1 MRWLSS
7 ILVALSLAASCG
19 DDKPAK
25 GEAEPPKAE
34 SQTREQL
41 AARLADINERLSSAR
56 HRAIDVADRLAQAR
70 TELTQHPTPEQ
81 ATELTKKIETYTQQN
96 ADLSKEIDEALKDQ
110 HKLMK
115 DLAAQPPAGDGS
127 ASAPP

>member
-7 ILVALSLAASCG
+7 ISVALALALSLAASCG

-25 GEAEPPKAE
+25 VEAEPSKAE
-34 SQTREQL
+34 LQTREQL

-56 HRAIDVADRLAQAR
+56 RRAIDVADRLAQAR
-70 TELTQHPTPEQ
+70 TELTQNPTPDQ
-81 ATELTKKIETYTQQN
+81 KVELTKRIEEFTQQN

-115 DLAAQPPAGDGS
+115 DLEKASGS
-127 ASAPP
+127 GAPPQ

>member
-41 AARLADINERLSSAR
+41 AARLADINERLS
-56 HRAIDVADRLAQAR
+56 
-70 TELTQHPTPEQ
+70 
-81 ATELTKKIETYTQQN
+81 
-96 ADLSKEIDEALKDQ
+96 
-110 HKLMK
+110 
-115 DLAAQPPAGDGS
+115 
-127 ASAPP
+127 